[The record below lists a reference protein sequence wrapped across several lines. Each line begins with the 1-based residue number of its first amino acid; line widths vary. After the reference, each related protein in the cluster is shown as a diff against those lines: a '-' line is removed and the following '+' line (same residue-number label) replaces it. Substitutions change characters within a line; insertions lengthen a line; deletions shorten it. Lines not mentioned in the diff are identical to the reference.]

1 MNWFVLAIA
10 GLLEIVWAIG
20 LRHTQGF
27 TKFWPSIITLTSM
40 LGSLYLLS
48 LAMKSL
54 PASTAYAVWVGIG
67 VIGTTI
73 FGFVVFE
80 EAVSPLRM
88 GSVILIMCGI
98 AGLKLA
104 SGH

>member
-1 MNWFVLAIA
+1 MNWFVLTIA

-80 EAVSPLRM
+80 ESVSPLRM